1 MLYAS
6 IRFRQLPTH
15 YFPVSPFLFFLFLLA
30 RQRSIIKLEGTIG
43 DITFVKTRDGYLAK
57 ERTSMNGARITT
69 DPAFQ
74 RTRENNAEF
83 GRAGKAGNI
92 LRNALRGQL
101 QKASDS
107 E

>member
-30 RQRSIIKLEGTIG
+30 RQRSINKLEGTIG
-43 DITFVKTRDGYLAK
+43 RYHVCENPGCLPAK
-57 ERTSMNGARITT
+57 ERTSMNGARITI

-74 RTRENNAEF
+74 RTRENNVEF